1 MYHKLMIHPLLVAG
15 RARICRWKS
24 QDMLLEELGYVV
36 GRASICC

>member
-1 MYHKLMIHPLLVAG
+1 MLLEKLGYVVE

-36 GRASICC
+36 GRARICC

>member
-1 MYHKLMIHPLLVAG
+1 MLLEELGYVVG

-36 GRASICC
+36 ERTSICC

>member
-1 MYHKLMIHPLLVAG
+1 MLLEELGYVVG